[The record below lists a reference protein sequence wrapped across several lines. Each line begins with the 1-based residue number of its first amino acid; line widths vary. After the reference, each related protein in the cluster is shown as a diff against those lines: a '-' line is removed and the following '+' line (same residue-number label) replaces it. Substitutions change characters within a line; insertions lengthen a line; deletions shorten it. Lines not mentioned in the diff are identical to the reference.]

1 MTQVH
6 FSVVSALLY
15 PFALLVA
22 ASGLALWL
30 SQYRAYRDVV
40 LHGSRIHWLRDGLVG
55 GLALVLVS
63 LLSFRPLTHLLTVFG
78 FLSGLRAA
86 GVASTVL
93 GLAMLATGWPV
104 PCVILSWLAGPLGGL
119 FHSRGLTGRLLTI
132 LSASLWPLIC
142 WLQGWMPEVF
152 QWHLRLLST
161 TSMAWMVGAISIVS
175 MLHSWLLLSLLE
187 YFAQR
192 ETRRMGESLWKLAA
206 LLDPVLDAAR
216 SAPPSEALCR
226 AMEAAVEAPCFGL
239 TAEGTLTQG
248 RSHPLLEP
256 TPALM
261 GVFSQREPFI
271 ANSWEIFSPSSLGL
285 PPTTV
290 VLPLYD
296 GDHTIGALLVPV
308 SDSHPLAGNDPAI
321 RKALGALLSGELNS
335 QRLIRQQALLDET
348 HYRMLAAQIQPHF
361 LFNSLTSVAALTLSQ
376 PEAAHDLIVDL
387 AHSLRPRFA
396 TGSEWVTLAEEL
408 ETVRSYLAVEKARF
422 GDKLQLETI
431 IPKELARHLVP
442 PMLLQPIVENAVRHG
457 LGPRGGEGSV
467 SITIKP
473 ERAYLQVQ
481 IKDNGVGFSHR
492 HHSDGH
498 GVGLSNVRDRLQAL
512 FGDDHQFRLES
523 LPELGCDVS
532 YRLPRLE
539 TIPLKGAEAAATS
552 APARP
557 TVGVTEGAGSPTL
570 AE

>member
-1 MTQVH
+1 MSQVH

-30 SQYRAYRDVV
+30 SQYRAYRDIV
-40 LHGSRIHWLRDGLVG
+40 LHGSRAHWLRDGLVG

-63 LLSFRPLTHLLTVFG
+63 FLSFRPLPHLLTVFG

-104 PCVILSWLAGPLGGL
+104 PCVILTWIAGPLGGL
-119 FHSRGLTGRLLTI
+119 LHSRGPTGRLITI
-132 LSASLWPLIC
+132 LSASLWPPIC
-142 WLQGWMPEVF
+142 WLEGWMPEVF

-161 TSMAWMVGAISIVS
+161 TSMAWMIGAISVVS

-192 ETRRMGESLWKLAA
+192 EARRMGESLWKLAA

-216 SAPPSEALCR
+216 SSPPNEALCR

-239 TAEGTLTQG
+239 PLEHTLLHHQAFP
-248 RSHPLLEP
+248 RLEP
-256 TPALM
+256 TPKAMEALTK
-261 GVFSQREPFI
+261 QEPFI
-271 ANSWEIFSPSSLGL
+271 ADSLDIFTHLDQDFPA
-285 PPTTV
+285 TTV
-290 VLPLYD
+290 IFPLHD
-296 GDHTIGALLVPV
+296 GDRTFGALFVPV
-308 SDSHPLAGNDPAI
+308 SDSHPLAGSDPSM

-335 QRLIRQQALLDET
+335 QRLLRQQAVLDET

-396 TGSEWVTLAEEL
+396 PGSEWVTLAEEL
-408 ETVRSYLAVEKARF
+408 ETVRSYMAVEKARF
-422 GDKLQLETI
+422 GDKLQLETVM
-431 IPKELARHLVP
+431 PKELARYLVP

-457 LGPRGGEGSV
+457 LGPRGGEGSI
-467 SITIKP
+467 SIIIKP
-473 ERAYLQVQ
+473 DDAYLHIQ

-498 GVGLSNVRDRLQAL
+498 GVGLSNVRERLQAL
-512 FGDDHQFRLES
+512 FGDDHQFRLNS
-523 LPELGCDVS
+523 VPEVGCDIS
-532 YRLPRLE
+532 YRLPRL
-539 TIPLKGAEAAATS
+539 PAKPPRAAGAAAV
-552 APARP
+552 APLARP
-557 TVGVTEGAGSPTL
+557 VAGVVSGVDSRAPR
-570 AE
+570 